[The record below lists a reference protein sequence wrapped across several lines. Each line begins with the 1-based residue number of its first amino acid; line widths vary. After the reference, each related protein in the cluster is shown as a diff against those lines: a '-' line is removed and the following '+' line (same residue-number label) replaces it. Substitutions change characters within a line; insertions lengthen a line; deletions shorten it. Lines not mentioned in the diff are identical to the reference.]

1 MDLLPS
7 SSPPAPPEPPT
18 DARREG
24 DARPPEEQLERIIG
38 RRDIATV
45 PWAGIALCSA
55 GVAISSALRPPVDHL
70 SDGLLIPLALLY
82 GVIATVITLL
92 QGTRLMQWFARQ
104 LWVYVGGSTLL
115 IAVLSVMAARDHGIA
130 TVFFAPAVPIAMYV
144 GLVLPRRWSAAAI
157 AMQMALAG
165 VVQAVNPAASPLD
178 AATVLA
184 LTLAA
189 YGVGLMCR
197 NAHRKAARVA
207 LLLSRSDVLTRTLNR
222 RGFFEQ
228 FETDLVAAGA
238 ERLPVALL
246 VLDLDDFK
254 RVNDEAGHGA
264 GDAVLRWVGEQ
275 FPQLVP
281 ERAAVGRL
289 GGDEFGIVVS
299 GLRRAEAQALAEHL
313 AEHMG
318 QRISVSVGVAT
329 SEDGAVTSDDFLR
342 IADAAL
348 YQAKVGAQERVAAL
362 VAGSTLQGTTDRS
375 ARRTPL
381 TYGQLVA
388 AGGPPERP
396 LRHIH
401 YGRLIRGGLW
411 TIAACGVFVVGGT
424 ALEGPTNDWA
434 RLVTLLGP
442 AWIAALV
449 IGGWIFPGTDDADG
463 THERAAILV
472 PAVALGFG
480 LLIATMAGGGLT
492 APLVA
497 AFYLK
502 VLFDAVVL
510 RRDRAYLASGA
521 LLVWWLAIVALSPT
535 SQYWAVPYQLILFG
549 VSHWMGRVGRAA
561 FTDATRARLRIAH
574 TDPLTR
580 LRNRPGFLQGAG
592 RALVVAKAEDRPY
605 GLLAFDLDG
614 FKRLNDTQGHAAG
627 DELLCRVADLI
638 RELFPQAHSVARL
651 GGDEFILALPLESPE
666 HATEVAEQLEDAL
679 APIVGASVGWSLLLD
694 DGFELEPLMQAA
706 DRRSYRAKLQ
716 RPRSRPIPLVGDS
729 TDPMAAA

>member
-7 SSPPAPPEPPT
+7 SVSPAPPSPPADPGT
-18 DARREG
+18 AD
-24 DARPPEEQLERIIG
+24 DARPPEEQLEWIIG

-45 PWAGIALCSA
+45 PWGGIALCSA
-55 GVAISSALRPPVDHL
+55 GVAIASALRPAVEGVP
-70 SDGLLIPLALLY
+70 DGLLIPLALLY
-82 GVIATVITLL
+82 GTIATVITLL
-92 QGTRLMQWFARQ
+92 QGTRVMQWFARQ

-115 IAVLSVMAARDHGIA
+115 IAVLSVLAARDHGIA

-157 AMQMALAG
+157 TMQIALAG
-165 VVQAVNPAASPLD
+165 VVQVVNPAATPLD

-189 YGVGLMCR
+189 WGVGQMCR
-197 NAHRKAARVA
+197 NAHRKASRVA

-228 FETDLVAAGA
+228 FESDLHAAA
-238 ERLPVALL
+238 SERLPVALL

-254 RVNDEAGHGA
+254 RVNDEAGHAA

-275 FPQLVP
+275 FPGLVP

-299 GLRRAEAQALAEHL
+299 GLRRAEAEALAEHIAGHL
-313 AEHMG
+313 A
-318 QRISVSVGVAT
+318 QRINVSIGVAT
-329 SEDGAVTSDDFLR
+329 SEDGTVTSDDFLR

-348 YQAKVGAQERVAAL
+348 YQAKVSAGVRVAAL
-362 VAGSTLQGTTDRS
+362 VAGSTLQRTPERAT
-375 ARRTPL
+375 RRTPL
-381 TYGQLVA
+381 TYGQLIS
-388 AGGPPERP
+388 AGGPPDRP

-401 YGRLIRGGLW
+401 YGRLLRGGLW
-411 TIAACGVFVVGGT
+411 TIAACGIFIVAGT
-424 ALEGPTNDWA
+424 ALQGATDEWT
-434 RLVTLLGP
+434 RLVTILGP
-442 AWIAALV
+442 PWIIALLL
-449 IGGWIFPGTDDADG
+449 GGWIFPGTDEADG
-463 THERAAILV
+463 AHEKAAVLV
-472 PAVALGFG
+472 PVVALGFG

-492 APLVA
+492 APIIW

-510 RRDRAYLASGA
+510 RRERAYLASGA

-535 SQYWAVPYQLILFG
+535 SQYWAIPYQLILFG

-574 TDPLTR
+574 TDPLTG
-580 LRNRPGFLQGAG
+580 LRNRPGFLQGAQ
-592 RALVVAKAEDRPY
+592 RALVTAKAEDRPY

-614 FKRLNDTQGHAAG
+614 FKRLNDEQGHAAG
-627 DELLCRVADLI
+627 DDLLCQVADLT
-638 RELFPQAHSVARL
+638 RALFPGAHSIARL

-666 HATEVAEQLEDAL
+666 HATEVAETLEDAL
-679 APIVGASVGWSLLLD
+679 APLVGASVGWSLLLD
-694 DGFELEPLMQAA
+694 DGFDLEPLMQAA

-716 RPRSRPIPLVGDS
+716 RPRSQPIPLVGDS

>member
-7 SSPPAPPEPPT
+7 SASPPPPSPPT
-18 DARREG
+18 GTGTASA
-24 DARPPEEQLERIIG
+24 ARPPEEQLEWIIG

-45 PWAGIALCSA
+45 PWGGIALCSA
-55 GVAISSALRPPVDHL
+55 GVAISSALRPEVRGVPDDL
-70 SDGLLIPLALLY
+70 IIPLALFY
-82 GVIATVITLL
+82 GTLATAIALL
-92 QGTRLMQWFARQ
+92 QGTRVMQWLARQ

-115 IAVLSVMAARDHGIA
+115 IAVLSVLAARDHGIA

-157 AMQMALAG
+157 AMQIGLAG
-165 VVQAVNPAASPLD
+165 LVQVINPAATPLD
-178 AATVLA
+178 AMTVLA

-189 YGVGLMCR
+189 WGVGQMCR
-197 NAHRKAARVA
+197 NAHRKASRVA

-228 FETDLVAAGA
+228 FEADLAAAGS

-254 RVNDEAGHGA
+254 RVNDEAGHSA

-275 FPQLVP
+275 FPALVP

-289 GGDEFGIVVS
+289 GGDEFGVVVA
-299 GLRRAEAQALAEHL
+299 GLRRAEAEALAQHI
-313 AEHMG
+313 ADHIG
-318 QRISVSVGVAT
+318 QRIGVSVGVAT
-329 SEDGAVTSDDFLR
+329 SEDGAVTADDFLR

-348 YQAKVGAQERVAAL
+348 YQAKVSAKARVVAL
-362 VAGSTLQGTTDRS
+362 VAGSTLQGTRDR
-375 ARRTPL
+375 ATKRTPL
-381 TYGQLVA
+381 TYAQLVA
-388 AGGPPERP
+388 AGGPPDRP

-401 YGRLIRGGLW
+401 YGRLLRGGLW
-411 TIAACGVFVVGGT
+411 TIAACGIFVVGGT
-424 ALEGPTNDWA
+424 ALEGPANDWA
-434 RLVTLLGP
+434 RMVTILGP
-442 AWIAALV
+442 PWILALFL
-449 IGGWIFPGTDDADG
+449 GGLFFPGTDDADG
-463 THERAAILV
+463 THEQSAILI

-480 LLIATMAGGGLT
+480 LLVAVMAGGGLT
-492 APLVA
+492 APLIA

-535 SQYWAVPYQLILFG
+535 SQYWVVPYQLILFG
-549 VSHWMGRVGRAA
+549 VSHWIGRVGRAA

-574 TDPLTR
+574 TDPLTG
-580 LRNRPGFLQGAG
+580 LRNRPGFLQGAN
-592 RALVVAKAEDRPY
+592 RALVAAKADDRPF

-614 FKRLNDTQGHAAG
+614 FKRLNDERGHAAG
-627 DELLCRVADLI
+627 DALLCQVADLT
-638 RELFPQAHSVARL
+638 RSLFPDAHSIARL

-666 HATEVAEQLEDAL
+666 HATEVVELLEDAL
-679 APIVGASVGWSLLLD
+679 AEFVGASVGWSLLLD
-694 DGFELEPLMQAA
+694 DGFELEPMMQAA

-716 RPRSRPIPLVGDS
+716 RPRSRPIPLVGDAS
-729 TDPMAAA
+729 DPMAAA